1 MNTSGNTVALN
12 WSAIS
17 DYLFRLSIQ
26 ENHTEKY
33 TLEKY
38 TLEKYTLEKY
48 THAQQ
53 GMPGMAL
60 KWYYLKTRRRTSRWI
75 CISSI
80 FPSCSSFPAAAVQNM
95 THVCLQKTDRQTESL
110 DKCYLIYWAFS
121 YCLKQNNRQTDRTSG
136 WICIS
141 STPLYLLLSFFCP
154 KHDKLP
160 PWTCC
165 MLFRDLVNHFLGC
178 WIVSPY
184 FHLPKRSLVVAKVVG
199 GG

>member
-1 MNTSGNTVALN
+1 MV
-12 WSAIS
+12 
-17 DYLFRLSIQ
+17 LSQ
-26 ENHTEKY
+26 NHTEKY

-121 YCLKQNNRQTDRTSG
+121 YCLKQDNRQTGRTSG

-165 MLFRDLVNHFLGC
+165 MLFRDLVNLFLAE
-178 WIVSPY
+178 VSIQEKNGKIPFFLNAY
-184 FHLPKRSLVVAKVVG
+184 LTQLDIFSIFSVAKMSLVVAKAVG
-199 GG
+199 GR

>member
-53 GMPGMAL
+53 GMAL
-60 KWYYLKTRRRTSRWI
+60 KWYYLKTRRRMS
-75 CISSI
+75 
-80 FPSCSSFPAAAVQNM
+80 Q
-95 THVCLQKTDRQTESL
+95 
-110 DKCYLIYWAFS
+110 
-121 YCLKQNNRQTDRTSG
+121 
-136 WICIS
+136 
-141 STPLYLLLSFFCP
+141 
-154 KHDKLP
+154 
-160 PWTCC
+160 
-165 MLFRDLVNHFLGC
+165 
-178 WIVSPY
+178 
-184 FHLPKRSLVVAKVVG
+184 
-199 GG
+199 